1 MSNKRESPSKSS
13 TEGTNTKPKA
23 KRARFASDAADVVGE
38 NNAAYAATMRSWQI
52 EEEIAES
59 MIPVIGRLYRRE
71 NVVLTLFNHT
81 LSSKSPM
88 QLIKLHHD
96 VKDHR
101 GRPVKITDTWQIIQS
116 LQHRRLNPM
125 RIDIGQLALL
135 VEKSRK
141 SGRFLSVGDEVN
153 KWIDH
158 SESRAIR
165 ANPMEKARHI
175 ILYGFG
181 RIGRLLARIL
191 IEKTGTGSKIVL
203 KAIVVRKKNIPDL
216 AKRAS
221 LLMRDSVH
229 SDFAG
234 RVEIDEERN
243 VIIANGNTIHLIYA
257 KSPDTVDYSQ
267 YGIENAV
274 VLDNTGIWRDEK
286 GLSLH
291 LKSKGVSQV
300 VLTAPGKGIPNIVMG
315 VNSAEYF
322 PLSDADSKRVFSAA
336 SCSTNAVA
344 PVLKLLDEKFGVV
357 SGHIETVHAFTNDQN
372 LIDNFHKKERR
383 GRSAVLNMVL
393 TSTGA
398 ADAVVKCLPQLEGKL
413 TASAIRVPTPNV
425 SMAILVMNLN
435 HSTSK
440 DELNRHLQ
448 ERAVRGPLMH
458 QINYSSSVEAV
469 SSDFV
474 GSTAASIIDGPN
486 TKVTPDGKRANIYV
500 WYDNEY
506 GYSCQVIRLVQAL
519 CRIEHPRC
527 PPPVV
532 NAVDSEAEEEDEDEE
547 AVDAN
552 TSAN

>member
-1 MSNKRESPSKSS
+1 MSKKRTSPSKPTSS
-13 TEGTNTKPKA
+13 ASAP

-38 NNAAYAATMRSWQI
+38 GNAMAAATMRSWQI

-71 NVVLTLFNHT
+71 NVVLSLFNNT
-81 LSSKSPM
+81 LSSKSPLE
-88 QLIKLHHD
+88 LIKMHHD
-96 VKDHR
+96 VTDHR
-101 GRPVKITDTWQIIQS
+101 GRTMKITDTWQIVES

-135 VEKSRK
+135 VEKARRK
-141 SGRFLSVGDEVN
+141 GKLMSVSDEVS
-153 KWIDH
+153 KWIEH
-158 SESRAIR
+158 SESRAVR
-165 ANPMEKARHI
+165 ANPMEKARHVV
-175 ILYGFG
+175 LYGFG
-181 RIGRLLARIL
+181 RIGRLLARLL

-221 LLMRDSVH
+221 LLVRDSVH

-234 RVEIDEERN
+234 RIEVDEKRN
-243 VIIANGNTIHLIYA
+243 VIIANGNTIHLIYS
-257 KSPDTVDYSQ
+257 KSPDTVDYPS

-274 VLDNTGIWRDEK
+274 VLDNTGIWRDQA

-315 VNSAEYF
+315 VNSADHF
-322 PLSDADSKRVFSAA
+322 PVNDPEKNRIFSAA

-344 PVLKLLDEKFGVV
+344 PVLKLLDEGFGVQ

-398 ADAVVKCLPQLEGKL
+398 GKAVVKCLPQLAGKL

-425 SMAILVMNLN
+425 SMAILVMNLEKA
-435 HSTSK
+435 TTTA
-440 DELNRHLQ
+440 ELNRYLQ

-458 QINYSSSVEAV
+458 QIEFSSSVEAV

-474 GSTAASIIDGPN
+474 GCRAASIIDGPN
-486 TKVTPDGKRANIYV
+486 TNVAAGGKRANVYV
-500 WYDNEY
+500 WYDNEF
-506 GYSCQVIRLVQAL
+506 GYSCQVVRLVQKL

-532 NAVDSEAEEEDEDEE
+532 AVVDSEAEGDDDEDDDEGSSG
-547 AVDAN
+547 A
-552 TSAN
+552 SGKK